1 MKCLLQS
8 VILGPSDEL
17 GLNVFQG
24 VTSKTESEDED
35 PFDESE
41 GAAAVV
47 SESAASL
54 KSAPIEQARLAVNLE
69 AWNNFL
75 EQSYPHQHP
84 SVLEHAVENVS
95 DTPLQMRDSGIARPS
110 FSTSVDI
117 LGIPFLCLMM
127 TNWLEPH
134 FYFPG
139 STLGNEDSVNR
150 EWMDDL
156 SLVARMWNEELA
168 AALALDSSLLQGHQ
182 LNASLT
188 DTDPNMEDASANISG
203 LSVDYSSPSK
213 REETYFS
220 YDKIDEDI
228 REEERAVRSKD
239 LSTIREERESVSS
252 TEMGATPHNNAETG
266 RGLLSQLQLKNRM
279 QRHLDLSGSSDSDG
293 SEDCRDDDED
303 VLVVDLENKRAVM
316 LEGQSPKLKAAIATQ
331 NYEDI
336 FVVRPTNAH
345 SIMVIFELKNNK
357 IDE

>member
-1 MKCLLQS
+1 
-8 VILGPSDEL
+8 
-17 GLNVFQG
+17 
-24 VTSKTESEDED
+24 
-35 PFDESE
+35 
-41 GAAAVV
+41 
-47 SESAASL
+47 
-54 KSAPIEQARLAVNLE
+54 
-69 AWNNFL
+69 
-75 EQSYPHQHP
+75 
-84 SVLEHAVENVS
+84 
-95 DTPLQMRDSGIARPS
+95 
-110 FSTSVDI
+110 
-117 LGIPFLCLMM
+117 
-127 TNWLEPH
+127 
-134 FYFPG
+134 
-139 STLGNEDSVNR
+139 
-150 EWMDDL
+150 MDDL

-188 DTDPNMEDASANISG
+188 DTDPNMEDAVANVSG

-316 LEGQSPKLKAAIATQ
+316 LEGQSPKLRAAIATQ

-345 SIMVIFELKNNK
+345 SIMVIFNRKTFCNRV
-357 IDE
+357 DE